1 MNLPNSPSWQVKE
14 KPDALV
20 GLDGRLIRYY
30 VITSKANQKG
40 VNISHNP
47 GVYPS
52 KPASLDEQFWNTCYF
67 HTEIFFQFFT

>member
-30 VITSKANQKG
+30 VITSKA
-40 VNISHNP
+40 
-47 GVYPS
+47 
-52 KPASLDEQFWNTCYF
+52 KPERGEFLS
-67 HTEIFFQFFT
+67 